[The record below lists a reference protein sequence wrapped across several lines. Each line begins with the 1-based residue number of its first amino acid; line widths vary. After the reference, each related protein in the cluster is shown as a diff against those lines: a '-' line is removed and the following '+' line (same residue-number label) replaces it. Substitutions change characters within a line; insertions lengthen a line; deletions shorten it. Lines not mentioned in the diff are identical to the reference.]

1 MKVGVIGAG
10 TMGQGIAKA
19 FAQVEGYEVAL
30 CDIKQEWA
38 DGGKEKIAKGY
49 ARLVEKG
56 KMTQETLKKLAQLL
70 EQDQFELILPE
81 NVQPDETKTEG
92 EGTRGRDIRL
102 VYLMND
108 AAESFLVFHQVKIT
122 GSYQSDYEGE
132 LDASLQKDGDGY
144 VLSVWQGECVVTLF
158 FKQLELEVHLYEYS
172 GIGHFWMKGDEDLR
186 VLEYQIAILRDKSH
200 YLGEEYCTEKERQLA
215 SLADFPPLNAC
226 SYPAV
231 PKQYRVGSEDLKE
244 VAPEAIKLMEAF
256 AVQAKDR
263 ELIQMLRLYECFPK
277 PVIAKQ
283 IAKLLKKKK
292 HEKITQL
299 ISECL
304 KEENKKYPRRT
315 FSKEADKNLNQL
327 LKKAEAKRLEFK
339 KKGIRAEVF
348 REEPFTMAQDDLDF
362 HVYLLI
368 WQNGW
373 HKKRVT
379 VEEIK

>member
-1 MKVGVIGAG
+1 M
-10 TMGQGIAKA
+10 
-19 FAQVEGYEVAL
+19 E
-30 CDIKQEWA
+30 
-38 DGGKEKIAKGY
+38 
-49 ARLVEKG
+49 
-56 KMTQETLKKLAQLL
+56 LL
-70 EQDQFELILPE
+70 
-81 NVQPDETKTEG
+81 N
-92 EGTRGRDIRL
+92 
-102 VYLMND
+102 
-108 AAESFLVFHQVKIT
+108 
-122 GSYQSDYEGE
+122 
-132 LDASLQKDGDGY
+132 
-144 VLSVWQGECVVTLF
+144 
-158 FKQLELEVHLYEYS
+158 
-172 GIGHFWMKGDEDLR
+172 
-186 VLEYQIAILRDKSH
+186 
-200 YLGEEYCTEKERQLA
+200 LGPRKRPHPQYCTEKERQLA

-231 PKQYRVGSEDLKE
+231 PKQYRVGLEDLKE
-244 VAPEAIKLMEAF
+244 VAPEAIELMEAF

-263 ELIQMLRLYECFPK
+263 ELIQLLRLYEGFPK

-304 KEENKKYPRRT
+304 KEENKKYSRRT

-327 LKKAEAKRLEFK
+327 LKKAEAKKLELN

>member
-1 MKVGVIGAG
+1 M
-10 TMGQGIAKA
+10 MDA
-19 FAQVEGYEVAL
+19 FEML
-30 CDIKQEWA
+30 QE
-38 DGGKEKIAKGY
+38 
-49 ARLVEKG
+49 L
-56 KMTQETLKKLAQLL
+56 LAQG
-70 EQDQFELILPE
+70 QFELILPE
-81 NVQPDETKTEG
+81 AFETAKLM
-92 EGTRGRDIRL
+92 DKLRL

-108 AAESFLVFHQVKIT
+108 AVESFLVFHQVKMT

-158 FKQLELEVHLYEYS
+158 FKRLELEVHLYEYS

-186 VLEYQIAILRDKSH
+186 VLEYQIAILRDKYH

-256 AVQAKDR
+256 AVQTQDR
-263 ELIQMLRLYECFPK
+263 ELIQLLRLYECFPK

-373 HKKRVT
+373 YKKRVT

>member
-1 MKVGVIGAG
+1 
-10 TMGQGIAKA
+10 
-19 FAQVEGYEVAL
+19 
-30 CDIKQEWA
+30 
-38 DGGKEKIAKGY
+38 
-49 ARLVEKG
+49 
-56 KMTQETLKKLAQLL
+56 
-70 EQDQFELILPE
+70 
-81 NVQPDETKTEG
+81 
-92 EGTRGRDIRL
+92 
-102 VYLMND
+102 
-108 AAESFLVFHQVKIT
+108 
-122 GSYQSDYEGE
+122 
-132 LDASLQKDGDGY
+132 
-144 VLSVWQGECVVTLF
+144 
-158 FKQLELEVHLYEYS
+158 
-172 GIGHFWMKGDEDLR
+172 
-186 VLEYQIAILRDKSH
+186 
-200 YLGEEYCTEKERQLA
+200 
-215 SLADFPPLNAC
+215 
-226 SYPAV
+226 
-231 PKQYRVGSEDLKE
+231 
-244 VAPEAIKLMEAF
+244 MEAF
-256 AVQAKDR
+256 AVQAQAR
-263 ELIQMLRLYECFPK
+263 ELIQLLRLYECFPK

-327 LKKAEAKRLEFK
+327 LKKAEAERLELN

>member
-1 MKVGVIGAG
+1 M
-10 TMGQGIAKA
+10 MDA
-19 FAQVEGYEVAL
+19 FEML
-30 CDIKQEWA
+30 QE
-38 DGGKEKIAKGY
+38 
-49 ARLVEKG
+49 L
-56 KMTQETLKKLAQLL
+56 LAQG
-70 EQDQFELILPE
+70 QFELILPE
-81 NVQPDETKTEG
+81 AFETAKLM
-92 EGTRGRDIRL
+92 DKLRL

-108 AAESFLVFHQVKIT
+108 AAESFLVFHQVKMT

-158 FKQLELEVHLYEYS
+158 FKKLELEVHLYEYS

-186 VLEYQIAILRDKSH
+186 VLEYQIAILRDKYH

-263 ELIQMLRLYECFPK
+263 ELIQLLRLYEGFPK

-283 IAKLLKKKK
+283 IAKLLKRKNMKK
-292 HEKITQL
+292 
-299 ISECL
+299 S
-304 KEENKKYPRRT
+304 R
-315 FSKEADKNLNQL
+315 S
-327 LKKAEAKRLEFK
+327 
-339 KKGIRAEVF
+339 
-348 REEPFTMAQDDLDF
+348 
-362 HVYLLI
+362 
-368 WQNGW
+368 
-373 HKKRVT
+373 
-379 VEEIK
+379 